1 MCLGITIRL
10 TFPLRGRGTAKRWM
24 RCVLSI
30 DCIAD
35 VIRCAD
41 YSLTRMPLISHGIA
55 VTASPRRGGSLT
67 VNVYLRKNENM

>member
-55 VTASPRRGGSLT
+55 VTASPRRG
-67 VNVYLRKNENM
+67 EA